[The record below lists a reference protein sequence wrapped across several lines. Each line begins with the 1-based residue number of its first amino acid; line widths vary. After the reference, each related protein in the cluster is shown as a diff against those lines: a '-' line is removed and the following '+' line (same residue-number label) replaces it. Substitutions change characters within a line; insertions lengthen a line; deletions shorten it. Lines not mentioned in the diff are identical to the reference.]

1 VGTSPW
7 REAQQ
12 QEIRGS
18 GDSLGTNAHTTARR
32 LLAIVAVLG
41 LSLAACSSDSSSD
54 DASPEQ
60 SGSAG
65 TEVSTGIDREGVVR
79 VGYDIVQATSETGFS
94 LDPAVSFNQNDAISY
109 LIFGRLMRPMPDGT
123 LEPDLAQSAEVVDS
137 GTIKVVLR
145 PGLTWQDG
153 TPFDANSVKAGLD
166 RMLTEAKPEFIGQD
180 FPDLTAVTVVDPTT
194 VQLTIKDG
202 SAAGWYD
209 TFMGSRAVTIVK
221 PGTDFS
227 KPIGAGPMKVT
238 QYRVGQNLE
247 LERWDGYYNAESVNF
262 AGMDIVHISSESPQA
277 SVSALQAGQI
287 DFGFSAVSL
296 TPSVTGDLETL
307 AIADPA
313 RMNYVMICKTNGPLA
328 DARVRTALNKA
339 VDRDALNDALF
350 DGTAEPSTELWPEGH
365 RFYSEE
371 YGDALAY
378 DQDAAKKL
386 LADAG
391 YANGGISV
399 DLTTLNGQDLPAMAE
414 VLQQQWAAIGVTTTI
429 NVSSNFV
436 EDYLAADAPGLG
448 LIPGG
453 DSGRKKIDG
462 WTGDSLGNICDYS
475 DPEIDKLFADLATVS
490 ESSDEAKQMWDRVNE
505 ISTDDALSV
514 FLTFG
519 SRISAYNKE
528 NLHVEEFWPI
538 GGALLI
544 PDIYSSYM
552 IQGS

>member
-1 VGTSPW
+1 L
-7 REAQQ
+7 R
-12 QEIRGS
+12 
-18 GDSLGTNAHTTARR
+18 TNAHTTARR
-32 LLAIVAVLG
+32 LLAVVAVLSLG
-41 LSLAACSSDSSSD
+41 LAACSSDSSSD
-54 DASPEQ
+54 DASPDQ
-60 SGSAG
+60 TGSAG
-65 TEVSTGIDREGVVR
+65 TEVSTGIDRDGVVR
-79 VGYDIVQATSETGFS
+79 VGYDLVQSASQTGFT
-94 LDPAVSFNQNDAISY
+94 LDPAVGTNQNDAFSY
-109 LIFGRLMRPMPDGT
+109 LIFGRLLRPLPDGS

-153 TPFDANSVKAGLD
+153 TPFDASSVKAGLD
-166 RMLTEAKPEFIGQD
+166 RTLAESQPETIGED
-180 FPDLTAVTVVDPTT
+180 FSDLTAVTVVDPTT
-194 VQLTIKDG
+194 VTLAIKDG
-202 SAAGWYD
+202 GAPGWYD
-209 TFMGSRAVTIVK
+209 TYMGSRAVTIVK
-221 PGTDFS
+221 PGTDFT
-227 KPIGAGPMKVT
+227 KPIGAGPMKVVT
-238 QYRVGQNLE
+238 YRPEQSLD
-247 LERWDGYYNAESVNF
+247 LERWDGYWNAESVNF
-262 AGMDIVHISSESPQA
+262 AGMDVVHISSEAPQA
-277 SVSALQAGQI
+277 SVSALQAGQV

-296 TPSVTGDLETL
+296 TPSVTGDLATL

-339 VDRDALNDALF
+339 VDREALNDALF
-350 DGTAEPSTELWPEGH
+350 DGAAEPSTELWPEGH

-378 DQDAAKKL
+378 DLDEAKKL

-391 YANGGISV
+391 YANGGFTV

-414 VLQQQWAAIGVTTTI
+414 VLQQQWQAIGVNTNI
-429 NVSSNFV
+429 NVSSNIV

-453 DSGRKKIDG
+453 DSGRKKIDQ
-462 WTGDSLGNICDYS
+462 WSGDSLGNICKYK

-490 ESSDEAKQMWDRVNE
+490 ESSDEAKQMWDRVNQ
-505 ISTDDALSV
+505 ISTEDALSV
-514 FLTFG
+514 FVNFG

-528 NLHVEEFWPI
+528 KLHVEEFWPV
-538 GGALLI
+538 GGALLV